1 MTNSLKNISLGEFKI
16 DHYLSTISNKS
27 MFISIIHMTLQGCER
42 EVAEVTN
49 GTSDEIKKESIMRL
63 SWALV
68 HSKQPED
75 VQRGL
80 AMLEDS
86 LVNPGSPLQKREK
99 LYLLAVGNF
108 RSGDYSRSRHLLEQS
123 LEIAPDWR
131 QALTLKKTV
140 EDKIA

>member
-1 MTNSLKNISLGEFKI
+1 MFRSVH
-16 DHYLSTISNKS
+16 HYL
-27 MFISIIHMTLQGCER
+27 TLVMVILGCDR
-42 EVAEVTN
+42 EIAEAAN

-86 LVNPGSPLQKREK
+86 LVSPGSPLQKREK
-99 LYLLAVGNF
+99 LYLMAVRNF
-108 RSGDYSRSRHLLEQS
+108 RSVDYSRSRSHL
-123 LEIAPDWR
+123 IGGRPC
-131 QALTLKKTV
+131 LKKTV
-140 EDKIA
+140 EDKIAEDGAIGIGIATTAARLVVGGIVAALARKK